1 MTLEQLF
8 NSRNGSYA
16 FKFLIHL
23 EGIAGTDFYLV
34 NNKTSVTYGGHT
46 YLPAGFSYSPNQMIH
61 GFYGGGKLDI
71 SSCSLPLAQFVE
83 SFRNVKLSVV
93 AVVLE
98 DSGVR
103 PVNFFSH
110 CYGSASV
117 ERGKIVFTFDRDD
130 RLNMTFPS
138 TIFTALNNK
147 GNA

>member
-1 MTLEQLF
+1 MTLEQMF

-23 EGIAGTDFYLV
+23 EGTDGTEFYLV

-46 YLPAGFSYSPNQMIH
+46 YTASVFAYTSNQMIH
-61 GFYGGGKLDI
+61 GFYGGGKLEI
-71 SSCSLPLAQFVE
+71 TSSGLPIVEFVE
-83 SFRNVKLSVV
+83 SFRNVRLEIQ
-93 AVVLE
+93 AVVIDGNE
-98 DSGVR
+98 IK

-110 CYGSASV
+110 VYGSASV
-117 ERGKIVFTFDRDD
+117 EKGKIIFNFDRDD
-130 RLNMTFPS
+130 RLNMTFPA